1 MIRRGPRL
9 QRVSRMRS
17 FTMTNSTRPVRLLAR
32 ALLVAG
38 VLTACG
44 SESSGEPDRSA
55 SVEASSSAPA
65 TPTAATT
72 PFAAATSI
80 PNDALD
86 GGVVAP
92 YVGSLRFDWPTGCD
106 VLVTETVERDG
117 ETAQLVY
124 PLFIREAGNN
134 VEVRY
139 GELDVIHVRN
149 QPVSAAEQEQL
160 AALFAQPSFTV
171 DREGAFV
178 SVSGV
183 DNLLRN
189 MQTSGVIGEVPDR
202 DAFVAAIEETVLNKY
217 WGSWVGRWTERPQVT
232 AEVMEDVIVAP
243 VADTS
248 IIYDFRRE
256 SLSPPEQGS
265 AHLRDT
271 TTIEGDELDRFV
283 AANFGALS
291 GGAVAEFVG
300 EVDGEKVTVVEAV
313 LDPVT
318 LRPTSARFDDRS
330 TIEID
335 GEIESSVEI
344 REWEFDWS
352 SPSCA

>member
-1 MIRRGPRL
+1 
-9 QRVSRMRS
+9 
-17 FTMTNSTRPVRLLAR
+17 MTNPTRSVRRLAG
-32 ALLVAG
+32 ALFVAG
-38 VLTACG
+38 VLSACG
-44 SESSGEPDRSA
+44 SESSGEPERAA

-65 TPTAATT
+65 TPTASTT
-72 PFAAATSI
+72 PVAATTSI
-80 PNDALD
+80 PDDALD

-92 YVGSLRFDWPTGCD
+92 FVGALRFDWPIGCD
-106 VLVTETVERDG
+106 VSVTETVERDG
-117 ETAQLVY
+117 ETAQFVY
-124 PLFIREAGNN
+124 PLFIREAGND
-134 VEVRY
+134 VEVSY
-139 GELDVIHVRN
+139 GELDAIHVRD

-160 AALFAQPSFTV
+160 ASLFAQPSFTV

-183 DNLLRN
+183 DDLLRN

-202 DAFVAAIEETVLNKY
+202 DAFVAVIEETVLNKY
-217 WGSWVGRWTERPQVT
+217 WGSWVGRWTERPEVT
-232 AEVMEDVIVAP
+232 AEVMEDVMVAP
-243 VADTS
+243 VADTN
-248 IIYDFRRE
+248 IIYDSRRE
-256 SLSPPEQGS
+256 SLSPPELGS

-271 TTIEGDELDRFV
+271 TTITGDELDRFV
-283 AANFGALS
+283 AASFGALS
-291 GGAVAEFVG
+291 DGEVADFSG

-313 LDPVT
+313 VDPVT
-318 LRPTSARFDDRS
+318 LRPASARFDDRS